1 MTKVSLGRIA
11 LTFKK
16 IIIIFTFTSTVKK
29 KKDVNPWNFK
39 YKISKPWIGGNIV

>member
-29 KKDVNPWNFK
+29 KKK
-39 YKISKPWIGGNIV
+39 M